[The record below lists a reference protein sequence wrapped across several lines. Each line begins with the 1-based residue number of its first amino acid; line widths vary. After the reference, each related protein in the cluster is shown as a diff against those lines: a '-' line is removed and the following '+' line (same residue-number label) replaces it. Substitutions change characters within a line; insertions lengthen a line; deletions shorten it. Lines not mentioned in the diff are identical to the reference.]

1 MIVQTK
7 NGIMLHG
14 EIAKDP
20 VLRDRPDKNGTAASV
35 KCPLVDDWIE
45 PGDCQSNQG
54 VIDRCIPARFKVK
67 QNWKKICEAC
77 PFRDY

>member
-1 MIVQTK
+1 MAFLGNV
-7 NGIMLHG
+7 
-14 EIAKDP
+14 EY
-20 VLRDRPDKNGTAASV
+20 RPDKNGTAASV
-35 KCPLVDDWIE
+35 KCPLIDDWIE

>member
-1 MIVQTK
+1 MAFLGNV
-7 NGIMLHG
+7 
-14 EIAKDP
+14 EY
-20 VLRDRPDKNGTAASV
+20 RPDKNGTAASV

-67 QNWKKICEAC
+67 QNWKRSAKPAPSAITNHH
-77 PFRDY
+77 PPGRWFSFTHF